1 MTSKV
6 KGPYSKMQASDLSKK
21 QQRSSS
27 RVAVAEEM
35 TAAEIARKQQR
46 IPQFAK
52 ALGKGKTAIYKN
64 WHKENVIKPFK
75 GKKGKGLRRLNKGGF
90 VKGPNS

>member
-6 KGPYSKMQASDLSKK
+6 KGPTAGKK
-21 QQRSSS
+21 
-27 RVAVAEEM
+27 M

-52 ALGKGKTAIYKN
+52 ALGKGKTAI
-64 WHKENVIKPFK
+64 K
-75 GKKGKGLRRLNKGGF
+75 GEKGQGLRRLNKGGF